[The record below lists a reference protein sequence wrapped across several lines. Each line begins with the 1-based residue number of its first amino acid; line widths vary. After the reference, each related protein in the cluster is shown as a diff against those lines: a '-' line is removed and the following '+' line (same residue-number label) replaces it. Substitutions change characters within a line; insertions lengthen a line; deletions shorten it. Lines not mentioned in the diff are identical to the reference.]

1 MSAMLEMRG
10 VCKRYGSVRA
20 NHNIDL
26 TVSHGQILGLLGEN
40 GSGKTTLMKVLFGMV
55 RAEAGTVTFKGK
67 QLIDHSPR
75 DAIAAGIGM
84 IHQQFMLV
92 DAMTVTENVML
103 GWARAGNWLRTR
115 EMAELVRSA
124 SATYRLELEPNAVV
138 GELPFGHRQRVEIVK
153 AILRGAD
160 LLILD
165 EPTSNLSPPEVAGLL
180 GVMRR
185 LREEGRSVIFISHKL
200 GEVLD
205 ICDEVVVLRDG
216 EVAGSC
222 SVDGATRAEL
232 ARMMIGRDI
241 RHAPRLAKVAMGPDL
256 MSVEGVS
263 IRDRSGF
270 ERLREV
276 TFTLRE
282 GEILA
287 VAGVDGNGQE
297 ELVEVLAGLKIPM
310 HGRITLGGRDIT
322 ADGVTA
328 RLLAGLAYIPVDRV
342 NTSLVQ
348 GMSIED
354 NLGLRDFERSP
365 LCRGPWLD
373 RAAFR
378 KQAMLR
384 IAEFGIHCGGPDV
397 PAQTLSGGNQQ
408 KIVVAREI
416 SRRPRV
422 LIAFQP
428 TLGLDP
434 GATQFVIDQILALR
448 DAGGAVLYISSELEE
463 VLMLGDSIGVIYDG
477 QLSGVVKRDEADM
490 TKIGLLMAGIQEATA

>member
-1 MSAMLEMRG
+1 MLEMHG
-10 VCKRYGSVRA
+10 ICKRYGSVRA

-26 TVSHGQILGLLGEN
+26 IVPRGRILGLLGEN

-55 RAEAGTVTFKGK
+55 RAEAGTITFKGR

-75 DAIAAGIGM
+75 NAIAAGIGM

-103 GWARAGNWLRTR
+103 GWARAGNWLRSR
-115 EMAELVRSA
+115 EIAQLIRAA
-124 SATYRLELEPNAVV
+124 SATYGLDLEPDAIV

-200 GEVLD
+200 GEVLE
-205 ICDEVVVLRDG
+205 ICDEVVVLRNG

-222 SVDGATRAEL
+222 SVDNATKAQL

-241 RHAPRLAKVAMGPDL
+241 AHAPRLAEHAPGPEL
-256 MSVEGVS
+256 MSVHGIS
-263 IRDRSGF
+263 LRDRSGF
-270 ERLREV
+270 ERLHEV
-276 TFTLRE
+276 TFTLCE
-282 GEILA
+282 SEILA

-297 ELVEVLAGLKIPM
+297 ELVEVLAGLRVPT
-310 HGRITLGGRDIT
+310 HGRIMLGGRDIT
-322 ADGVTA
+322 VANVKA
-328 RLLAGLAYIPVDRV
+328 RLAAGLAYIPVDRV
-342 NTSLVQ
+342 NTSLVP

-354 NLGLRDFERSP
+354 NLGLRDFERVP
-365 LCRGPWLD
+365 LCRGLRLD

-384 IAEFGIHCGGPDV
+384 IAQFGIHCGGPDL
-397 PAQTLSGGNQQ
+397 PARTLSGGNQQ

-422 LIAFQP
+422 LVAFQP

-434 GATQFVIDQILALR
+434 GATKFVIDQILALR
-448 DAGGAVLYISSELEE
+448 DTGGAVLYISSELEE
-463 VLMLGDSIGVIYDG
+463 VLLFGDRIGVIYNG
-477 QLSGVVKRDEADM
+477 RLSGIVKREEADM
-490 TKIGLLMAGIQEATA
+490 TKIGLLMAGIEEAA